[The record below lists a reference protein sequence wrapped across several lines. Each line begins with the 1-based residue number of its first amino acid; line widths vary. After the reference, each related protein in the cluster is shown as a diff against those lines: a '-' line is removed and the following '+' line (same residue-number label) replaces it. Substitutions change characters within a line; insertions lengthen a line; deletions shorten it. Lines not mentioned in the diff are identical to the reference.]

1 MRNWPGT
8 PGRVRTIGPAYRPE
22 DGADRHSSGAG
33 LGAWFDAVRH
43 SQQVTPVRWLPAG
56 GR

>member
-1 MRNWPGT
+1 VRNWPGT